1 MGDVSL
7 VYCLH
12 CDRNC
17 LKQHY
22 QWSKFYYKF
31 SNYSYYFIIISL
43 FKQHDRWTVII
54 CRRRQRSHGSG
65 LVPAEWSSAARLTR
79 ISTRSITSGV
89 LRCRS
94 RVMPSVRIQ
103 NNVSSSSGTS
113 ATRRSNPLT
122 SKHNHHID
130 IYNGSFHLSF
140 WISLSLRTKTET
152 KRLSFGLSPEL
163 SSTNHRSASPQRV
176 IADVISD
183 SSLISPYF
191 FVYFWIREKVKW
203 FSLIKT

>member
-130 IYNGSFHLSF
+130 IDNGSFHLSF
-140 WISLSLRTKTET
+140 WISLSLRTKTEPNGSALVSVLSWVQPIT
-152 KRLSFGLSPEL
+152 AARHQRLVADFAVFLCLFLNQGKSE
-163 SSTNHRSASPQRV
+163 V
-176 IADVISD
+176 IFAH
-183 SSLISPYF
+183 
-191 FVYFWIREKVKW
+191 
-203 FSLIKT
+203 